1 MPDAN
6 APETPPQPQAPAA
19 TPAASPSSA
28 PPAAAT
34 SSAPA
39 PAAPAAKPPATPASA
54 SAPTAA
60 PPAAA
65 PTATAVATEPEAP
78 AAPKI
83 KSKKATQ
90 RACDEKDAKGKLC
103 CGHLKRWYDYPKEIE
118 ALVGK
123 QAEIYRC
130 EFCQTIYKPDLSK
143 TPHSYTLRY

>member
-1 MPDAN
+1 MPDEN
-6 APETPPQPQAPAA
+6 APETPSQPQAPAT
-19 TPAASPSSA
+19 TPAASTASA
-28 PPAAAT
+28 
-34 SSAPA
+34 S
-39 PAAPAAKPPATPASA
+39 PAAPAAKAPSTTPVPTAKPPATPASA
-54 SAPTAA
+54 TA
-60 PPAAA
+60 PAAMA
-65 PTATAVATEPEAP
+65 PTATAVATEPETAAP
-78 AAPKI
+78 PKI

-123 QAEIYRC
+123 RAEVYRC